1 MDPRD
6 MTSVEIISVC
16 GNSVPVGTKVGE
28 AIEAH
33 KEMVRQRQQDPSLW
47 FALTAIIL
55 ASTKS
60 VEESQQQLD
69 YLTAIPSEHWPP
81 TPAPFC
87 NHRQGQ
93 LDAIRRSIAWQQ
105 AN

>member
-6 MTSVEIISVC
+6 MKASDIIAVC
-16 GNSVPVGTKVGE
+16 GNSVPVGTEVGE

-33 KEMVRQRQQDPSLW
+33 KEIVRQRLQDVSVW
-47 FALTAIIL
+47 FAVTSIIL
-55 ASTKS
+55 AATKT

-69 YLTAIPSEHWPP
+69 YLSAIPPEHWPP

-87 NHRQGQ
+87 NHRQAQ